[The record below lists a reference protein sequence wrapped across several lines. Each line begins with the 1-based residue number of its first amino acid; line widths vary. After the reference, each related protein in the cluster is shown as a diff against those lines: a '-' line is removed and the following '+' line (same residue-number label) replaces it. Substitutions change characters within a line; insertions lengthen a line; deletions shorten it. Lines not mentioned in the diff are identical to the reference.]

1 MGRVKGTERRPFA
14 FIFRLHIGLHDS
26 NQVDEIVME
35 IEGWKQ
41 KVPGNYVKSFSR
53 VLLRLLE
60 ASILSYKNCII

>member
-1 MGRVKGTERRPFA
+1 MF
-14 FIFRLHIGLHDS
+14 FRLHIVLHES

-53 VLLRLLE
+53 VLLSLLE
-60 ASILSYKNCII
+60 TSIIS